1 MDEILDR
8 NSWEIPELKIYL
20 KIPELVKKLNI
31 AAMNIQQ
38 KLISIEFVKSGE
50 AFSGSVCS
58 YDPTCSII

>member
-50 AFSGSVCS
+50 ALSGSVCS